1 MPKVES
7 LAAALHALNPGVKVH
22 CLQQRADDAL
32 LDHAVP
38 RASVVLDCS
47 DNYRT
52 RHAINAA
59 CVRHRVPLVAAA
71 VIRFDGQLSVFDPR
85 QPDSP
90 CYACLFPPM
99 PSLKRCNAPPWAFLP
114 RWSA

>member
-7 LAAALHALNPGVKVH
+7 LAALHALNPGVKVH

-52 RHAINAA
+52 RHAINAPA
-59 CVRHRVPLVAAA
+59 CATGSTGGCSRDPL
-71 VIRFDGQLSVFDPR
+71 
-85 QPDSP
+85 
-90 CYACLFPPM
+90 
-99 PSLKRCNAPPWAFLP
+99 
-114 RWSA
+114 